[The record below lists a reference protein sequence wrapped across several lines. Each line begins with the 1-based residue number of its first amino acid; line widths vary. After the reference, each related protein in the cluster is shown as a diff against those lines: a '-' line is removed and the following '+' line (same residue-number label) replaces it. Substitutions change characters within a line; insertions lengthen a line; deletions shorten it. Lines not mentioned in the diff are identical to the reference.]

1 MKKSNVVMLIGTVA
15 IATSM
20 YSLYLLVGSDVS
32 SSIIGFANP
41 CLSNYDIF
49 KDELISKGFFDSES
63 TKEQNRAYQNFVTD
77 DCFSSVDSWLPSDR
91 QNEKNIIRQIVG
103 LR

>member
-1 MKKSNVVMLIGTVA
+1 MKKSSVAILIGAVA
-15 IATSM
+15 IVTSV

-41 CLSNYDIF
+41 CLSDYDIF
-49 KDELISKGFFDSES
+49 KDELISKDSES
-63 TKEQNRAYQNFVTD
+63 TKEQNRAYQKFVTD

-91 QNEKNIIRQIVG
+91 QNEKNIIRQIEG